1 MELGMYRQRDF
12 LLLATLAAAAATP
25 ALGQDAAPA
34 ARGASSAKQSAASI
48 PDFSRMWS
56 NTLGPGF
63 SPPAS
68 GPGPVLNKAR
78 QRAAIDIFG
87 QPLSAANAPIVSMG
101 GRRVGDY
108 TAPILQPWAA
118 QVVKAHAETEV
129 NAGPAPNPINQ
140 CRPSGVPFV
149 FYNLGMEMIQQPNS
163 ITMLYVYDHEVRHVR
178 LNAAHPAQLTP
189 SWFGDSVGHYEGDT
203 LVIDTV
209 GIKTGPYTMVDQFG
223 TPHTEA
229 LHVVERYRL
238 IDFEAAKEAMER
250 GAKENANFVRN
261 DSGVVPD
268 LNSKAKHLQLAF
280 TVEDEGAF
288 TTPWS
293 ATVIYRPGLSAWL
306 SNEWPEAVCAENPH
320 ELSRQAAVP
329 TADKPDF

>member
-1 MELGMYRQRDF
+1 MMNIQRRNF
-12 LLLATLAAAAATP
+12 LLFATLAAAAATP

-34 ARGASSAKQSAASI
+34 VGAASSATQSAASI
-48 PDFSRMWS
+48 PDFSRIWS
-56 NTLGPGF
+56 NSLGPGF

-78 QRAAIDIFG
+78 QRAAVDIFG
-87 QPLSAANAPIVSMG
+87 RPLSVTNAPIVSAG

-118 QVVKAHAETEV
+118 EVVKKHAEIEL

-149 FYNLGMEMIQQPNS
+149 FYNLGMEMLQQPNS
-163 ITMLYVYDHEVRHVR
+163 ITILYVFDHEVRHVR
-178 LNAAHPAQLTP
+178 LNQAHTAQPTP

-223 TPHTEA
+223 TPHTQA
-229 LHVVERYRL
+229 LHVIERYRL
-238 IDFEAAKEAMER
+238 IDYETAKQALER
-250 GAKENANFVRN
+250 GAKENASFVRN
-261 DSGVVPD
+261 DSGVVAD
-268 LNSKAKHLQLAF
+268 LNSRANHLQLQF

-293 ATVIYRPGLSAWL
+293 ATVIYRPGLGVAFPG
-306 SNEWPEAVCAENPH
+306 EWPEAVCAENPH
-320 ELSRQAAVP
+320 ELSRQAALP

>member
-1 MELGMYRQRDF
+1 MDMRRGNF
-12 LLLATLAAAAATP
+12 LLLASLAAMAATP
-25 ALGQDAAPA
+25 GLGQAAGPA
-34 ARGASSAKQSAASI
+34 VAAASTATQSAASV
-48 PDFSRMWS
+48 PDFSRLWANS
-56 NTLGPGF
+56 LGPGF

-78 QRAAIDIFG
+78 QRAAVDIYG
-87 QPLSAANAPIVSMG
+87 KPLSATNAPIVSVG

-118 QVVKAHAETEV
+118 EIVKAHAEKEL

-140 CRPSGVPFV
+140 CRPGGVPFV
-149 FYNLGMEMIQQPNS
+149 LYNLGMEMLQQPKS
-163 ITMLYVYDHEVRHVR
+163 ITILYVFDHEVRHVR
-178 LNAAHPAQLTP
+178 LNQTHPAQLTP

-223 TPHTEA
+223 TPHTPA
-229 LHVVERYRL
+229 LHVIERYRL
-238 IDFEAAKEAMER
+238 IDYEAAKQALER
-250 GAKENANFVRN
+250 GAKENASFVNN
-261 DSGVVPD
+261 DSGVVAD
-268 LNSKAKHLQLAF
+268 LNDKGKHMQLDF
-280 TVEDEGAF
+280 TVEDAGAF

-293 ATVIYRPGLSAWL
+293 ATVIYRPGVSAFGA
-306 SNEWPEAVCAENPH
+306 SSSEFPEAVCAENPH
-320 ELSRQAAVP
+320 ELARQAGVP

>member
-1 MELGMYRQRDF
+1 MHRQRDF

-34 ARGASSAKQSAASI
+34 AAAAHSATHGAASV

-78 QRAAIDIFG
+78 QKAAIDIFG
-87 QPLSAANAPIVSMG
+87 RPLNAATAPIVSQG

-118 QVVKAHAETEV
+118 EVVKTHAETEL
-129 NAGPAPNPINQ
+129 NAGPALNPINQ
-140 CRPSGVPFV
+140 CRPSGVPFA
-149 FYNLGMEMIQQPNS
+149 FYNLGMEMLQKPNS
-163 ITMLYVYDHEVRHVR
+163 ITMLYVFNHEVRQVR
-178 LNAAHPAQLTP
+178 LNQIHPAQLTP
-189 SWFGDSVGHYEGDT
+189 SWFGDSVGHYEGDA

-209 GIKTGPYTMVDQFG
+209 GIKTGPLTMVDQFG
-223 TPHTEA
+223 TPHTPA
-229 LHVVERYRL
+229 LHVIERYRL
-238 IDFEAAKEAMER
+238 IDYEAANRILER
-250 GAKENANFVRN
+250 GAKENATTFRN
-261 DSGVVPD
+261 DSGVTPD
-268 LNSKAKHLQLAF
+268 LNARGNNLQLDI
-280 TVEDEGAF
+280 TVEDAGAF

-293 ATVIYRPGLSAWL
+293 ATVIYRPGINGWKS
-306 SNEWPEAVCAENPH
+306 SEFPEAVCAENPH

>member
-1 MELGMYRQRDF
+1 MYRQRDF
-12 LLLATLAAAAATP
+12 LLLAALAAAAATP
-25 ALGQDAAPA
+25 AVGQDAAPA
-34 ARGASSAKQSAASI
+34 AAAPKSATQSPASI
-48 PDFSRMWS
+48 PDISRMWS

-63 SPPAS
+63 GPPAS

-78 QRAAIDIFG
+78 QKAAIDIFG
-87 QPLSAANAPIVSMG
+87 RPLSAASAPTVSAG

-118 QVVKAHAETEV
+118 EVVKKHADTEL

-149 FYNLGMEMIQQPNS
+149 LYNLGMEMLQQPNS
-163 ITMLYVYDHEVRHVR
+163 ITILYVYNHEVRHVR
-178 LNAAHPAQLTP
+178 LNQAHPAEPTP

-209 GIKTGPYTMVDQFG
+209 GIKTGPFTMIDQFG
-223 TPHTEA
+223 TPHTQA
-229 LHVVERYRL
+229 LHVIERYRL
-238 IDFEAAKEAMER
+238 IDYEPAKEALER
-250 GAKENANFVRN
+250 GAKENASFVRN
-261 DSGVVPD
+261 DSGVMPD
-268 LNSKAKHLQLAF
+268 LNSRAKHLQLQF

-293 ATVIYRPGLSAWL
+293 ATVIYRPGLGAASPG
-306 SNEWPEAVCAENPH
+306 EWPEAVCAENPH
-320 ELSRQAAVP
+320 ELSRHAALP